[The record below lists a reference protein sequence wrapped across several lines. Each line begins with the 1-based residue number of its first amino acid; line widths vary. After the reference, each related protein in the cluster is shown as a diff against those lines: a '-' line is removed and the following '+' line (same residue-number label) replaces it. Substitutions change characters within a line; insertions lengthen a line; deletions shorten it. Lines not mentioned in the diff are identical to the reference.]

1 MAELWWSLSEKTVT
15 LLTCPA
21 RSSCSPSTG
30 WRTRTPP
37 TLGTQ
42 ESEYRPMIICGEDHD
57 SQNSGTRQ
65 KDKCE
70 VRQGRQL
77 WRPSAVNRPVSGVKD
92 SLGRPGPSSLLTIL
106 DMGVSL
112 LLLPA
117 LLAVYMLDTYMVS
130 TVQCS

>member
-1 MAELWWSLSEKTVT
+1 
-15 LLTCPA
+15 
-21 RSSCSPSTG
+21 
-30 WRTRTPP
+30 
-37 TLGTQ
+37 
-42 ESEYRPMIICGEDHD
+42 MIICGEDHD

-106 DMGVSL
+106 DTGVSL
-112 LLLPA
+112 LLLLLT

>member
-1 MAELWWSLSEKTVT
+1 M
-15 LLTCPA
+15 
-21 RSSCSPSTG
+21 
-30 WRTRTPP
+30 
-37 TLGTQ
+37 
-42 ESEYRPMIICGEDHD
+42 
-57 SQNSGTRQ
+57 
-65 KDKCE
+65 
-70 VRQGRQL
+70 

-112 LLLPA
+112 LLLPT